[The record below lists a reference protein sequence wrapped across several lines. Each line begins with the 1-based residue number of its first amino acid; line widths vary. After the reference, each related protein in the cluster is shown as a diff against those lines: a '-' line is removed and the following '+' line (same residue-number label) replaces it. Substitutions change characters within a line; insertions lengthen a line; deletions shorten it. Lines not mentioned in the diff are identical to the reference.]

1 MSLTLNKNFL
11 SPNGFRLTIDK
22 KEFANTEYFCINS
35 PLPAVSANSIAQAF
49 RNRPNS
55 FPGEKV
61 EYAPLDI
68 RYMVTENMDNYIELF
83 NWMVSNANDGE
94 IKYADVI
101 LHVMS
106 SSNNVI
112 RQIKFI
118 DAFPSALG
126 PIDFHTQN
134 TDVEYVIGD
143 ATFTYSSFE
152 FIR

>member
-1 MSLTLNKNFL
+1 MALTLNKNFL

-22 KEFANTEYFCINS
+22 KEFADVEYFCINS
-35 PLPAVSANSIAQAF
+35 PLPPVSAGAISQAY

-55 FPGEKV
+55 IPGDKV
-61 EYAPLDI
+61 EYSPLEI
-68 RYMVTENMDNYIELF
+68 RYMITENMENYIQLF
-83 NWMVSNANDGE
+83 NWMVSNANDGA
-94 IKYADVI
+94 IKYADIVLNI
-101 LHVMS
+101 MS

-112 RQIKFI
+112 RQVKFL

-152 FIR
+152 FIK